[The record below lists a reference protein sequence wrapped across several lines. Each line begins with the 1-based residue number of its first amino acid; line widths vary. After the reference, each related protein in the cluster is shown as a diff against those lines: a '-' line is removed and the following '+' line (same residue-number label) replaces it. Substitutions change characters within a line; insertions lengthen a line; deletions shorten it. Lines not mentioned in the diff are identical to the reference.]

1 MLEKFKVISHFLAR
15 DKYTNPIFWNNL
27 ILKHI
32 PNELQNDSHKI
43 LDLS

>member
-15 DKYTNPIFWNNL
+15 DKYTNPIFSNIL
-27 ILKHI
+27 ILKRI
-32 PNELQNDSHKI
+32 PNEIQNDSHKF